1 VEGAEVGGAVAGI
14 ELPEGDPGAVDGAAA
29 SMRGCAAGFEGA
41 GATAVRAAASVPGW
55 SGLASFTFRSRC
67 GSYRDAAVAA
77 EGVCARAA
85 TVLRSYG
92 RELADARERVR
103 ELQRRAEE
111 CVERIRAA
119 EQAAADAAQRA
130 AAASHMAYQA
140 SFAAGADAGAL
151 RASFQQQ
158 ADDAWGEQTR
168 ALDRAAA
175 ARDELEELRRKAQ
188 EERERIKEAGARAA
202 GEISALAGDLPEVAF
217 PGAPAAASTSSG
229 PRPPAVL
236 LGRGGTPAAGYPT
249 ALTDE
254 ERAQIAAYEQSLRD
268 AEDDGP
274 PGIVTFAGDLLG
286 INDAKQAGEDFGD
299 GNILGGIFHAAMAWP
314 GGKVIKGLKEGGEEV
329 VERAVKET
337 GDESAERAARE
348 GFERDPAFKG
358 TPGEHLPVY
367 RGGKTEGM
375 LDTGT
380 ERYHITSGVG
390 RPSIEIPLGKPWGF
404 NGNIKTHV
412 EAHVATLMRKG
423 DLKQAELWINNAPCS
438 GVRGCDAMLPR
449 MLPEGSELTVHGPGN
464 VVKVYKGLADG

>member
-1 VEGAEVGGAVAGI
+1 MADAVAGI
-14 ELPEGDPGAVDGAAA
+14 ELPDGDPGAVEGAAA
-29 SMRGCAAGFEGA
+29 SMRGAAGGFEGA
-41 GATAVRAAASVPGW
+41 GGTAVRAAAAVPGW
-55 SGLASFTFRSRC
+55 TGLASFTFRSRC
-67 GSYRDAAVAA
+67 GDYRDAAAAA

-85 TVLRSYG
+85 TVLRRYG
-92 RELADARERVR
+92 RELAAARERVR
-103 ELQRRAEE
+103 ELQRRGEE

-158 ADDAWGEQTR
+158 ADDAWVEQGR
-168 ALDRAAA
+168 ALDRAAE
-175 ARDELEELRRKAQ
+175 ARDELEQLRRKAQ
-188 EERERIKEAGARAA
+188 DERERIKEAGARAA
-202 GEISALAGDLPEVAF
+202 GEISALAGELPEVAF
-217 PGAPAAASTSSG
+217 PAAPAAAPTGSG
-229 PRPPAVL
+229 PTPPAVL

-254 ERAQIAAYEQSLRD
+254 ERAEIAEYEQALRD
-268 AEDDGP
+268 AQDDGP
-274 PGIVTFAGDLLG
+274 PGIVTFAGELLG
-286 INDAKQAGEDFGD
+286 VADAKKAGEEFGEGD
-299 GNILGGIFHAAMAWP
+299 IIGGLFHAAMAWP
-314 GGKVIKGLKEGGEEV
+314 GGKAIKGIKEGGEEV
-329 VERAVKET
+329 VERAVKQT
-337 GDESAERAARE
+337 DDEAAERASRE

-367 RGGKTEGM
+367 GGKKTEGV
-375 LDTGT
+375 LQTGT

-423 DLKQAELWINNAPCS
+423 DLKQAELWINQLPCD
-438 GVRGCDAMLPR
+438 GLRGCDRMLPR
-449 MLPEGSELTVHGPGN
+449 MLPEGAELTVHGPGD
-464 VVKVYKGLADG
+464 VVQIYKGRADG